1 MARCRESRHQQG
13 RESKSRRRRG
23 CGESLASSAIIS
35 LFREKQHTYIQRN
48 VERMYKALGHVPLYF
63 QLFNFS
69 GDFRRSE
76 LHNLLSVDFMWL
88 TRKIDKRSHC
98 LLHDFVPNI
107 FKGFSVTL
115 LPPLAPNGDDTV
127 WEGEGVTLFQLTR
140 SPGERHKLT
149 QLDHDAFWWI
159 FSCKNVSGSQ
169 FSLLMYTKLLWIDNH
184 EHLIKFI
191 SQSFICHDTCCVT
204 FV

>member
-115 LPPLAPNGDDTV
+115 LPPPPRTK
-127 WEGEGVTLFQLTR
+127 WR
-140 SPGERHKLT
+140 RH
-149 QLDHDAFWWI
+149 
-159 FSCKNVSGSQ
+159 CVGGRGSDP
-169 FSLLMYTKLLWIDNH
+169 FPAD
-184 EHLIKFI
+184 
-191 SQSFICHDTCCVT
+191 
-204 FV
+204 